1 LEGALNTSV
10 FEAEQIMT
18 SQQPQPQCS
27 RCQKAFESRVELE
40 EHQQTQEHSAQ
51 ATPLTAA
58 DHVFLRVNRICW
70 DAEPADASR

>member
-1 LEGALNTSV
+1 
-10 FEAEQIMT
+10 MT

-51 ATPLTAA
+51 ATALTAD
-58 DHVFLRVNRICW
+58 DHVFLKVNRICW